1 MKDDTA
7 TSELLGGG
15 PWRGLLWRIIDIVKV
30 KYSFSRLICVAP
42 FIQILE
48 KEVHPLLS
56 GFYDTPF
63 IVWLLKTQPKY
74 NSKVFFEDQVGINRH
89 WLEMKWGH
97 EDVET
102 LVTHYAGKSL
112 TSSLLR

>member
-1 MKDDTA
+1 MQ
-7 TSELLGGG
+7 
-15 PWRGLLWRIIDIVKV
+15 V
-30 KYSFSRLICVAP
+30 
-42 FIQILE
+42 LE

>member
-1 MKDDTA
+1 MQ
-7 TSELLGGG
+7 
-15 PWRGLLWRIIDIVKV
+15 V
-30 KYSFSRLICVAP
+30 
-42 FIQILE
+42 LE

-89 WLEMKWGH
+89 FVAIDWG
-97 EDVET
+97 VEPNP
-102 LVTHYAGKSL
+102 LIAHFAGPL
-112 TSSLLR
+112 I